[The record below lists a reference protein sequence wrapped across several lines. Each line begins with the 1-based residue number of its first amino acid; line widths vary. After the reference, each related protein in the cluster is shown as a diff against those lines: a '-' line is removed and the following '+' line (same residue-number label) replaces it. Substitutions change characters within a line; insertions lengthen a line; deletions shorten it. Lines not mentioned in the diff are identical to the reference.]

1 MWVHLVP
8 VELPNSE
15 SSHSGDSVQAAEA
28 WDYPQPFDG
37 VTADDMRWIR
47 EQARQG
53 NYRHDWRS
61 PDWIGRPL
69 AQRLNLDPDDDR
81 DRKRLDA
88 VLRVWIANGVLAIE
102 TRKDEARR
110 DRQYIIPGQW
120 KDEE

>member
-1 MWVHLVP
+1 MEQVIKDGFGEIAARCDCCI
-8 VELPNSE
+8 ELSQHTRKSTQGRQGE
-15 SSHSGDSVQAAEA
+15 L
-28 WDYPQPFDG
+28 
-37 VTADDMRWIR
+37 TADDMRWIR